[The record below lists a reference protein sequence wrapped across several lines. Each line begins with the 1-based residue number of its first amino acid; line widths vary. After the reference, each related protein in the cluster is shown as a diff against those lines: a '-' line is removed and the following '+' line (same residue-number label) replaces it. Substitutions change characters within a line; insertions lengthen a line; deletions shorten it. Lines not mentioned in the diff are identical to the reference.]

1 MPLSWVDQIN
11 FLNIF
16 LGSIEEKRQPSVLHL
31 IPGAGAGFN
40 AENDLTRLDAVVKIK
55 NNVGSLF

>member
-11 FLNIF
+11 FLKIF

-31 IPGAGAGFN
+31 IPGAGAGLN
-40 AENDLTRLDAVVKIK
+40 AEMDLPRSDAVVK
-55 NNVGSLF
+55 NY

>member
-16 LGSIEEKRQPSVLHL
+16 LGSREEMRQPSVVHL

-40 AENDLTRLDAVVKIK
+40 AENDLTRLDAVVR
-55 NNVGSLF
+55 NY